1 MEIIAQSRPEDL
13 KKDEGK
19 MKVQYLYSSWETGN
33 NGEKKSKTPKWR
45 FYLERQKINEA
56 NS

>member
-13 KKDEGK
+13 SKGEGEV
-19 MKVQYLYSSWETGN
+19 KVQYLYSSWETGN
-33 NGEKKSKTPKWR
+33 SGEKKSETLKWR
-45 FYLERQKINEA
+45 FYLERQKINET